1 MVPKVKQLV
10 INALFRESQPEI
22 DEHTMKLIV
31 GLIAFLLPFLTNY
44 FSDGGLS
51 SISASYH
58 ADGWSR
64 DIFVGCLFAISAF
77 LMSYNGKPPLP
88 GQNVLGLLDQVLI
101 SQWSQ
106 KLLSKIAAFAA
117 IGVAIFPCRCGCH
130 DEIIP
135 GAHAWATFFMFA
147 ILSVFCFV
155 FFRRA
160 RFKYSKA
167 VNKAYSQARKRA
179 VIYAICG
186 LWIIGCIASIGL
198 YSWMSEDK
206 CTSDSSFIFWA
217 EFTAL
222 MAFGV
227 SWFTASQI
235 IIFKHDDKVQ

>member
-1 MVPKVKQLV
+1 MLK
-10 INALFRESQPEI
+10 ESQPEI

-31 GLIAFLLPFLTNY
+31 GLIALLLPFLTNY
-44 FSDGGLS
+44 FSEESLN

-106 KLLSKIAAFAA
+106 KLQSRIAAFAA
-117 IGVAIFPCRCGCH
+117 IGVAMFPCRCGCY

-147 ILSVFCFV
+147 VLAIFCFV

-160 RFKYSKA
+160 MFKYTNAS
-167 VNKAYSQARKRA
+167 NKENSQAGKRA
-179 VIYAICG
+179 VIYVICG
-186 LWIIGCIASIGL
+186 VWIIACIASIGL
-198 YSWMSEDK
+198 HSWMVENK
-206 CTSDSSFIFWA
+206 CDSDSRFVFWA

-222 MAFGV
+222 LAFGV

-235 IIFKHDDKVQ
+235 IIFKKDDKLQ

>member
-1 MVPKVKQLV
+1 MKQLL
-10 INALFRESQPEI
+10 INALVRQSKPEI

-31 GLIAFLLPFLTNY
+31 GLIAFTLPFLTNY
-44 FSDGGLS
+44 FSAEPLK

-64 DIFVGCLFAISAF
+64 DIFVGFLFAIAAF

-88 GQNVLGLLDQVLI
+88 GQDVLGPLDQLLI

-106 KLLSKIAAFAA
+106 KLLSRIAAFAA
-117 IGVAIFPCRCGCH
+117 IGVAIFPCKCGCH

-147 ILSVFCFV
+147 ILALFCFV

-160 RFKYSKA
+160 MFKYSRAADK
-167 VNKAYSQARKRA
+167 KQSQARKRA
-179 VIYAICG
+179 VIYVICG
-186 LWIIGCIASIGL
+186 VAIIACIASIGL
-198 YSWMSEDK
+198 HGWLSEDT
-206 CTSDSSFIFWA
+206 CISDSRFVFRA

-222 MAFGV
+222 LAFGV

-235 IIFKHDDKVQ
+235 ILFKKDDKLQ